1 MLSQRSA
8 LADTESAWSQVVR
21 DARRSHPQFCDLT
34 VSNPT
39 QVGLDVPWSAVQDI
53 LARNLCMAYQPEPFG
68 WLPAREAVSD
78 YLQQRVPAER
88 VVLAASTSELYGWL
102 FQLLCDPGDQ
112 VLVPTPSY
120 PLFDCLAQLQG
131 IQTVPFAWIWTAGT
145 WWLDRDALLRSLTP
159 RCKAILLVSP
169 NNPTG
174 AVLQASDLAFVTTL
188 CQQHGL
194 ALVVD
199 EVFADFV
206 PDWPADAVRTC
217 AGHADCLTFVLSGL
231 SKVALLPHLKLGW
244 MAVSGPPLLLE
255 PALERLAWIADTF
268 LSVATPIQ
276 HALPELLALAADL
289 RRPLQQR
296 VAAHRAWLANALRG
310 TAASLLPADGGWLA
324 IVRLPEPADHE
335 LERSVQLLDAT
346 GVLVQPGWLYDL
358 PFGDSF
364 VVSLLPEPQL
374 FCAGVDRLAQW
385 IARTMH
391 A

>member
-1 MLSQRSA
+1 MLSKRSA
-8 LADTESAWSQVVR
+8 LADAESAWSQVVR
-21 DARRSHPQFCDLT
+21 DARRRHPDFCDLT

-39 QVGLDVPWSAVQDI
+39 QVGLAAPWAQVQAV
-53 LARNLCMAYQPEPFG
+53 LANNLCMDYQPEPFG
-68 WLPAREAVSD
+68 WLPAREAVSA

-88 VVLAASTSELYGWL
+88 VVLAASTSELYSWL

-120 PLFDCLAQLQG
+120 PLFDCLAQLQAV
-131 IQTVPFAWIWTAGT
+131 QTVAFPWIWTAGT
-145 WWLDRDALLRSLTP
+145 WWLDRDALLGLVSP
-159 RCKAILLVSP
+159 RCKALVLVSP

-174 AVLQASDLAFVTTL
+174 AVLQGSDLAFVSQL
-188 CQQHGL
+188 CQQHGM

-206 PDWPADAVRTC
+206 PAWPADAIHTC
-217 AGHADCLTFVLSGL
+217 AGHAECLTFVLSGL

-244 MAVSGPPLLLE
+244 MAVSGPPALLE
-255 PALERLAWIADTF
+255 PALERLAWIADTY

-276 HALPELLALAADL
+276 HALPELLALAPHM
-289 RRPLQQR
+289 RQPLQER
-296 VAAHRAWLANALRG
+296 VAAHRKLLTEALRG

-335 LERSVQLLDAT
+335 LERSVQLLEST

-364 VVSLLPEPQL
+364 VVSLLPEPQT
-374 FCAGVDRLAQW
+374 FSAGVQRLAAW
-385 IARTMH
+385 VERTMP